1 MKDSQLV
8 HIAPLRP
15 TERVRWSQLWSEY
28 QRFYAVEIPAAV
40 TETTWQRLHDG
51 RIHGLGA
58 RDASDELVGI
68 VHFLFHEDTW
78 STASA
83 CYLQDLY
90 VDPRVRGTGCGRK
103 LIEAVG
109 EAAKAAGANNPY
121 WLTHESNEVAR
132 QLYDRLG
139 QNQGFIQYTFVPR
152 ADPSHPA

>member
-58 RDASDELVGI
+58 RDSSDDPVGI

-78 STASA
+78 SNAPA

-90 VDPRVRGTGCGRK
+90 VDPKIRDTGCGRK
-103 LIEAVG
+103 LIEAVV
-109 EAAKAAGANNPY
+109 ASAKAAGANDPY
-121 WLTHESNEVAR
+121 WLTHETNTVAR
-132 QLYDRLG
+132 QLYDRIG
-139 QNQGFIQYTFVPR
+139 RNQGFIQYTYVSPADR
-152 ADPSHPA
+152 AHLA